1 MSRRKLK
8 SERELVADINKRF
21 KLFCEE
27 HTDCDKCIFLE
38 VDSSCEMAYL
48 AMLLKK
54 YVDEDNE

>member
-8 SERELVADINKRF
+8 GERELVADINKRF

-27 HTDCDKCIFLE
+27 HSDCDKCIFLE
-38 VDSSCEMAYL
+38 VKGGCEMAYL

-54 YVDEDNE
+54 YADEEE

>member
-27 HTDCDKCIFLE
+27 HKDCDKCIFLE
-38 VDSSCEMAYL
+38 VDTS
-48 AMLLKK
+48 
-54 YVDEDNE
+54 